1 MRWQNN
7 CMQIVFVTFN
17 FTIMQLGNEELPAT
31 LQAFDLSNDQ
41 EIFLAEQLV
50 SNQTEIENFTSRYA
64 GKLIK
69 AKKNA
74 ISRNASYTTA
84 GYKSRFSAFNLLM
97 ILFVLAIAV
106 LVLYGLST
114 GWIQQRIQLK

>member
-1 MRWQNN
+1 ME
-7 CMQIVFVTFN
+7 
-17 FTIMQLGNEELPAT
+17 LGNEELPAT
-31 LQAFDLSNDQ
+31 LQAFDLSNNQ

-50 SNQTEIENFTSRYA
+50 SNQAEIENFTSRYA

-69 AKKNA
+69 AKKSGVVNNA
-74 ISRNASYTTA
+74 GYTTA

-97 ILFVLAIAV
+97 ILLVLAIAA
-106 LVLYGLST
+106 LVLYGFST